1 MAAWYKSHGREMTP
15 NNEDEALAKK
25 LEADGWSTEK
35 PETVEEMLEEIP
47 VFTERTV
54 EEEVT
59 EGVSEEVTDD
69 DE

>member
-1 MAAWYKSHGREMTP
+1 MTTWYKSHGREMTP
-15 NNEDEALAKK
+15 NNEDEVLAKK

-47 VFTERTV
+47 VFTDRYDSTETEETV
-54 EEEVT
+54 EEA
-59 EGVSEEVTDD
+59 D